1 MLVGGGRVVHRAGR
15 LPSSLPRSQARSTQT
30 CFPTPGL
37 GGQGRRAQTAE
48 TCAEKLNWRTAHS
61 RRDANR
67 SLRHARKDLYGFKH
81 VTSMITSIG
90 AVLSMAKRQAY
101 AHVLLIRH
109 DLLPCAPVPLF
120 AERQFVLLGRID
132 TYLDGVPDQAFSG
145 DQVFLEHVF
154 ETLLER
160 LRRRERLSRTNS
172 TARHERIFYSG
183 SSSTTLALRPVALP
197 RPPRATPLFGAR
209 CSGRTFVCS

>member
-1 MLVGGGRVVHRAGR
+1 
-15 LPSSLPRSQARSTQT
+15 
-30 CFPTPGL
+30 
-37 GGQGRRAQTAE
+37 
-48 TCAEKLNWRTAHS
+48 
-61 RRDANR
+61 
-67 SLRHARKDLYGFKH
+67 
-81 VTSMITSIG
+81 MITSIG

-132 TYLDGVPDQAFSG
+132 AYLDSVPGQAFSG

-160 LRRRERLSRTNS
+160 LRRGE
-172 TARHERIFYSG
+172 
-183 SSSTTLALRPVALP
+183 TLKD
-197 RPPRATPLFGAR
+197 
-209 CSGRTFVCS
+209 